1 MEWFGAA
8 MDDDNGL
15 TAQEVE
21 EFNKRYAQMVEDVNR
36 KMEAI
41 NQAGIDIS
49 GSKDGST
56 ALTGAIKG
64 ITESTASL
72 LAGQMNGIRINVVQ
86 QLERMGAILTAVQ
99 GIKNDTGQYLPYLQS
114 INAGIASLQNGMQR
128 GV

>member
-1 MEWFGAA
+1 

-21 EFNKRYAQMVEDVNR
+21 EFNKRYAQMVEDANR

-64 ITESTASL
+64 ITENTASL